1 MNSLWGGNGLPDLV
15 GEFDPK
21 SGHVTWEHGE
31 RYGNYFNN
39 MYELVPDPQC
49 ANVTFL
55 QGLAN
60 QCTLQAA
67 ARADTGE
74 IVFQN
79 PQPGTRGNFHPGVI
93 TTPLTWNTDMALT
106 KEIRVMEGTRIQLR
120 IDATNVFNHPLPSR
134 GTFGSQGSR
143 VVAPGDFSG
152 NFTMMSLG
160 PAFFFAPN
168 APGYLDSK
176 VGACTFQAKIRIDF

>member
-49 ANVTFL
+49 ANVTSL

-67 ARADTGE
+67 ARRYGRNRFSE
-74 IVFQN
+74 SS
-79 PQPGTRGNFHPGVI
+79 
-93 TTPLTWNTDMALT
+93 TWNPWEFPSGRHYDSVDL
-106 KEIRVMEGTRIQLR
+106 EYRYGLDEGNQGYGRHADSVADRCYERIQPSSAQQGHLR
-120 IDATNVFNHPLPSR
+120 
-134 GTFGSQGSR
+134 
-143 VVAPGDFSG
+143 
-152 NFTMMSLG
+152 FTESCC
-160 PAFFFAPN
+160 
-168 APGYLDSK
+168 
-176 VGACTFQAKIRIDF
+176 GAG